1 MLRRGLLHSIR
12 PHDDPLHGGAPRR
25 RGVAYDDD
33 LIGLWLIGASG
44 NVATTVAVGL
54 AALRRG
60 LTEPTGLV
68 TELPLLDGAD
78 LVALDDIALGGCD
91 LRAPDVLERARRLAH
106 VDRVLPERLVDQV
119 AGDLEQVERA
129 ITPGAAGGATAL
141 AGVQAELRRFAGRH
155 GIERG
160 VAINLA
166 STEAPWDAALP
177 DDPDDLRRHVEA
189 GGELPPSALYALAC
203 IDLGWAYI
211 NFTPSLG
218 SSLPALDQLALQ
230 RGAVHGGRDG
240 KTGQT
245 LLKSALAP
253 MFAARN
259 LRVLSW
265 FGQNILGNEDGRTLS
280 DPDARRSKQRS
291 KGETLPGMLGYRPS
305 AQVDI
310 SYVPPLG
317 DWKVAWDHVLFEGFL
332 GTRMMMMTTWQGADS
347 ALAAPLV
354 IDLARLCDRAL
365 RRGERGL
372 LTYLAMFF
380 KEPMGMTEQAHERQ
394 VALLLRHLAAD
405 PNP

>member
-1 MLRRGLLHSIR
+1 M
-12 PHDDPLHGGAPRR
+12 
-25 RGVAYDDD
+25 
-33 LIGLWLIGASG
+33 W
-44 NVATTVAVGL
+44 
-54 AALRRG
+54 
-60 LTEPTGLV
+60 
-68 TELPLLDGAD
+68 
-78 LVALDDIALGGCD
+78 IAILS
-91 LRAPDVLERARRLAH
+91 
-106 VDRVLPERLVDQV
+106 ERLVEDV
-119 AGDLEQVERA
+119 AGDLERYAAA
-129 ITPGAAGGATAL
+129 IRPGVAAGR
-141 AGVQAELRRFAGRH
+141 AGVSGTAAALDAVRAELRRFADQH
-155 GIERG
+155 GLSRA

-166 STEAPWDAALP
+166 STEAPWDGPLP
-177 DDPDDLRRHVEA
+177 DDAAGLRRHIER
-189 GGELPPSALYALAC
+189 GGELPASALYALASL
-203 IDLGWAYI
+203 DLGWGYI

-218 SSLPALDQLALQ
+218 SSLPALHEIALE

-245 LLKSALAP
+245 LIKTVLAP
-253 MFAARN
+253 VFAARN

-291 KGETLPGMLGYRPS
+291 KGETLPQLLGYRP
-305 AQVDI
+305 AQQVDI

-332 GTRMMMMTTWQGADS
+332 GTRMSLQLTWEGADS

-380 KEPMGMTEQAHERQ
+380 KEPMGVSEQGHERQ
-394 VALLLRHLAAD
+394 FALLARHLASAAE
-405 PNP
+405 PVP